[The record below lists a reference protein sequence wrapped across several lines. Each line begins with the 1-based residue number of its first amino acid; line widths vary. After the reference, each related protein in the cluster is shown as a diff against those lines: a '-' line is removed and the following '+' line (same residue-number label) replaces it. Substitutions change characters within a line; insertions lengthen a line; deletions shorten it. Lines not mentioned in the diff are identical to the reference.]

1 MAVGDAVFCFDFL
14 HGSKKEHIKN
24 FSFRVQV
31 YVRTA
36 FVFSIICR
44 PYAVTLD
51 EMARQGSFP
60 IVAPVKP
67 YTEFALIYTSMNGLR
82 SKSRAKHVNLL
93 LGQAGDHP
101 TPHA

>member
-1 MAVGDAVFCFDFL
+1 MAVSDTIFRLDLLHIKERTYKEFL
-14 HGSKKEHIKN
+14 HPRS
-24 FSFRVQV
+24 R
-31 YVRTA
+31 VRTD

-67 YTEFALIYTSMNGLR
+67 YTEFALIYISMKR
-82 SKSRAKHVNLL
+82 
-93 LGQAGDHP
+93 P
-101 TPHA
+101 

>member
-1 MAVGDAVFCFDFL
+1 MAVSDTALGLDFL
-14 HGSKKEHIKN
+14 HRSKKWHEEFLHPC
-24 FSFRVQV
+24 SR
-31 YVRTA
+31 VRTA

-67 YTEFALIYTSMNGLR
+67 
-82 SKSRAKHVNLL
+82 
-93 LGQAGDHP
+93 
-101 TPHA
+101 